1 MRVTE
6 AIKCKFQ
13 NMKYRH
19 KLIVLLVTASLAPM
33 ILLVWYSHD
42 RMSSLLYEKEMEDM
56 SSILE
61 QTGEGVD
68 SQIEVF
74 SSLLNYLTYSP
85 DIEDLI
91 TEKNM
96 DNYYAYK
103 KYTEVADPLLTR
115 ALCAT
120 RKILLLDE
128 PVSGLDPVATADM
141 YQIISELNKEDHVT
155 IIMISH
161 DIGEV
166 ANYASHVLHIGH
178 RLFFGTK
185 EEYMNSKIGK
195 HLVTAGEEAKA

>member
-1 MRVTE
+1 
-6 AIKCKFQ
+6 
-13 NMKYRH
+13 MKYRH

-96 DNYYAYK
+96 DRSASYR
-103 KYTEVADPLLTR
+103 T
-115 ALCAT
+115 
-120 RKILLLDE
+120 KIL
-128 PVSGLDPVATADM
+128 S
-141 YQIISELNKEDHVT
+141 
-155 IIMISH
+155 
-161 DIGEV
+161 
-166 ANYASHVLHIGH
+166 
-178 RLFFGTK
+178 
-185 EEYMNSKIGK
+185 
-195 HLVTAGEEAKA
+195 